1 MRAFA
6 LREGI
11 RPRRLYWWTRRLGD
25 SNVRDVNAVRFVPAI
40 VTSAVAHKGGGARA
54 AIVVRVGPTATV
66 EVEESVSAGWVAE
79 LMTELE
85 RLACS

>member
-1 MRAFA
+1 
-6 LREGI
+6 
-11 RPRRLYWWTRRLGD
+11 
-25 SNVRDVNAVRFVPAI
+25 VRGFDRGVSTGGQGGSATATFAVRFVPAI